1 MYNLDFETFKKLV
14 DTYNTL
20 NQLEVKGMPNLQ
32 LLYNSIYTLQQVIQ
46 QLNEQKQAQETPVK
60 EGG

>member
-14 DTYNTL
+14 DVYNML

-32 LLYNSIYTLQQVIQ
+32 SLYNSIFLLQQVIQ
-46 QLNEQKQAQETPVK
+46 QLNEQKQSQELSGK

>member
-14 DTYNTL
+14 DTYNML
-20 NQLEVKGMPNLQ
+20 NQLEVKGMANLQ
-32 LLYNSIYTLQQVIQ
+32 SLYNSIFILQQVIQ
-46 QLNEQKQAQETPVK
+46 QLNEQKQAQEVTGK